1 LDLQL
6 CRPSSRGSSSW
17 RGIWPQPIDPFNRGR
32 PTQHPRP
39 AALTLPTWQR
49 PIRIKCNPPIVKFMR
64 LSDVRKM
71 PICVPIAMYDDLHI
85 PCFHRRIFGYNRL
98 ARTWETRFLAA
109 WRLVQIVVLL

>member
-1 LDLQL
+1 
-6 CRPSSRGSSSW
+6 
-17 RGIWPQPIDPFNRGR
+17 
-32 PTQHPRP
+32 
-39 AALTLPTWQR
+39 
-49 PIRIKCNPPIVKFMR
+49 
-64 LSDVRKM
+64 M